1 MMKRFFGEY
10 LLKPEKL
17 RAELI
22 KPFHLFFKAEASS
35 SILLICAVAIAL
47 LWANS
52 PFAAAYHHFWQSE
65 LSIDL
70 GGHSVVKSLRGWIN
84 EGLMAI
90 FFFIVGLEIKREVS
104 TGELSSL
111 KKALLP
117 VGAALG
123 GMIFPALVYFAF
135 NYGTPTVHG
144 WGIAMAT
151 DIAFALGALFI
162 LGKKIPFGLRV
173 FLSALAIADDLGAVV
188 VIAFFYTKTIVMSS
202 LAFGFV
208 AIILMVIANLLWVR
222 RTLVYALLG
231 IGLWFALLGSGIHA
245 AVAGV
250 IVAMCIPARGKYDTD
265 RFLGEVSKYLGEF
278 HCPPDGCGHS
288 ILLNEKHRD
297 AVQSIELACHDVET
311 PLQRLEHSLHPWIAY
326 LVIPIF
332 ALANAGLT
340 LGTINVAQALTS
352 PVTLGVGLGLL
363 FGKPIGIVL
372 FSYLFTRKNLA
383 SLPAGVAWPHIIGA
397 GILGGIG
404 FTMSLFIT
412 SLSFR
417 DPLMLDFATV
427 GILIASFVS
436 GIVGIAF
443 LRIFSMKWKEE
454 KEFKKRSGEA
464 DARPRTRVRHRP

>member
-1 MMKRFFGEY
+1 MMKRFFREY

-17 RAELI
+17 RAGLI
-22 KPFHLFFKAEASS
+22 KPFHLFFEAEASS
-35 SILLICAVAIAL
+35 SVLLICAIVIAL

-52 PFAAAYHHFWQSE
+52 PFGAAYHHFWESE
-65 LSIDL
+65 LSIGL
-70 GGHSVVKSLRGWIN
+70 GGYSVVKSLREWIN

-104 TGELSSL
+104 TGELASL

-135 NYGTPTVHG
+135 NHGTPTVHG

-162 LGKKIPFGLRV
+162 LGKKIPLGLRV

-188 VIAFFYTKTIVMSS
+188 VIALFYTETIALSS
-202 LAFGFV
+202 LALALV
-208 AIILMVIANLLWVR
+208 AVTLMVIANLLWVR

-231 IGLWFALLGSGIHA
+231 IGLWFSLLGSGIHA
-245 AVAGV
+245 TVAGV
-250 IVAMCIPARGKYDTD
+250 LVAMCIPARGKYDTD
-265 RFLGEVSKYLGEF
+265 RFLGEVGKYLGEF

-288 ILLNEKHRD
+288 ILLDEKHRD
-297 AVQSIELACHDVET
+297 AVQAIELACHDVET
-311 PLQRLEHSLHPWIAY
+311 PLQRLEHSLHPWVAY
-326 LVIPIF
+326 LVIPVF

-340 LGTINVAQALTS
+340 VGTIDVAQALTS
-352 PVTLGVGLGLL
+352 PVTLGVALGLL
-363 FGKPIGIVL
+363 FGKPMGIVL
-372 FSYLFTRKNLA
+372 FSYLFTRKDLS
-383 SLPAGVAWPHIIGA
+383 SLPAGVTWPHIIGA

-417 DPLMLDFATV
+417 DPLMLDFAKV

-443 LRIFSMKWKEE
+443 LHVFSMSRKEE
-454 KEFKKRSGEA
+454 E
-464 DARPRTRVRHRP
+464 D

>member
-1 MMKRFFGEY
+1 MMKRFFKEY
-10 LLKPEKL
+10 VLMPEKL
-17 RAELI
+17 RTEII
-22 KPFHLFFKAEASS
+22 KPFYLFFKAEASS
-35 SILLICAVAIAL
+35 SILLMCATAVAL

-52 PFAAAYHHFWQSE
+52 PLGTAYHHFWDSE
-65 LSIDL
+65 LSVAL
-70 GGHSVVKSLRGWIN
+70 RGHMIVRSLREWIN
-84 EGLMAI
+84 EGLMTI

-104 TGELSSL
+104 TGELASL

-123 GMIFPALVYFAF
+123 GMVFPAFVYFGF
-135 NYGTPTVHG
+135 NHGTPTVHG

-151 DIAFALGALFI
+151 DIAFALGALFV
-162 LGKKIPFGLRV
+162 LGKKIPLGLRV
-173 FLSALAIADDLGAVV
+173 FLSALAIVDDLGAVV
-188 VIAFFYTKTIVMSS
+188 VIALFYTETIALSS
-202 LAFGFV
+202 LALGLV
-208 AIILMVIANLLWVR
+208 AVILMVIANLLWVR

-245 AVAGV
+245 TVAGV
-250 IVAMCIPARGKYDTD
+250 LVAMCIPARGKYDTD

-297 AVQSIELACHDVET
+297 AVQSIEFACHDVET
-311 PLQRLEHSLHPWIAY
+311 PLQRLEHSIHPWVAY
-326 LVIPIF
+326 LVIPLF

-340 LGTINVAQALTS
+340 FGTIDIAHAFTS

-372 FSYLFTRKNLA
+372 FSYLFTRKNLS
-383 SLPAGVAWPHIIGA
+383 SLPAGVSWPHLIGA

-412 SLSFR
+412 SLSFS
-417 DPLMLDFATV
+417 DPLMLDFAKV
-427 GILIASFVS
+427 GILIASFIS
-436 GIVGIAF
+436 GVVGIAF
-443 LRIFSMKWKEE
+443 LYVFSVRQKER
-454 KEFKKRSGEA
+454 K
-464 DARPRTRVRHRP
+464 D